1 MNMKRA
7 HTSVLLAVAMA
18 ICLVV
23 SACSVSG
30 STSGSTSTTPTNGP
44 SPVTQLSPAWTAV
57 LDQIGPNGE
66 ISLSTALQAYTLVF
80 GSLPGVQSPAPSGGI
95 IPSGT
100 LAVRMILQHYS
111 DLTPAQ
117 QQAVLQRLGLTA
129 PASAQTPP
137 PPTAGAAVAQAHPGA
152 QTLAAPVVA
161 VLGPTPVP
169 TDAPGTADYRA
180 MVNEFIPTFNA
191 FLKYTLTLP
200 VVLTFN
206 AEPKDAAD
214 TLVVNAL
221 GSKTGLPAL
230 CRINV
235 NPVVNTYTVDNQR
248 VVIAHELMHCYQAA
262 ILGQLSTY
270 YTAPPWLI
278 EGSAEWAGELVSGA
292 TADTTSD
299 WGFWTRWLAN
309 PGTPLFSRSYDAI
322 GFYALLD
329 QAGISPWS
337 VLPAMLTSQNNGLN
351 NFTAYA
357 LATKPAPQ
365 EVLDEWASSYERTP
379 PLGLDWDLKGPGII
393 PPSRYGGPKIQA
405 VALANGGQAMVKT
418 PAYTALDDGLTSTA
432 DVVLV
437 NISGTSRLHDSGSF
451 ERVTSANGSYCTKQ
465 GGCVCPQGSPN
476 QGPPLP
482 QLSGLL
488 HLAVTGGQHGAA
500 GTVYG
505 LTLSQFCGKTLPPI
519 TLAFCQQLMSLAE
532 ANQIMQP
539 AKLAIV
545 IQALPLPAGGVPL
558 TTDGLCNYLFSLSPF
573 GLVVQIRLGTYSG
586 PRPIPEQDIE
596 TYFTQG
602 LGQPGVTVITSTAV
616 SGVGDQAGIV
626 VGSYTINGTTTYGA
640 AFWVLYGS
648 IVFAC
653 GEIYLS
659 SPTATQQSELQ
670 QCAQL
675 VVSRLDP

>member
-1 MNMKRA
+1 MNTKRA
-7 HTSVLLAVAMA
+7 HTSVLLAVTMA

-23 SACSVSG
+23 SACSG
-30 STSGSTSTTPTNGP
+30 SSSGSTSTTPTHGL
-44 SPVTQLSPAWTAV
+44 SPVTQLSPAWIAV

-80 GSLPGVQSPAPSGGI
+80 GSLPGVQSLAPSSGI
-95 IPSGT
+95 IPDGT

-111 DLTPAQ
+111 DLTAAQ

-129 PASAQTPP
+129 PASAALPP
-137 PPTAGAAVAQAHPGA
+137 SQSARVTAESQAHPSA
-152 QTLAAPVVA
+152 QTLAAPVMA

-169 TDAPGTADYRA
+169 TDVPGTADYRA
-180 MVNEFIPTFNA
+180 MVNAFIPTFNA

-200 VVLTFN
+200 VVFTFN
-206 AEPKDAAD
+206 AAPKDAAE

-221 GSKTGLPAL
+221 GGTTGHPAL
-230 CRINV
+230 CRIDV
-235 NPVVNTYTVDNQR
+235 NPVVNKYTVDNQR

-270 YTAPPWLI
+270 YTLPPWLL

-299 WGFWTRWLAN
+299 WGFWTMWLAN

-322 GFYALLD
+322 GFYSLLD

-351 NFTAYA
+351 NLTAYA

-365 EVLDEWASSYERTP
+365 EVLDEWASSLERDSA
-379 PLGLDWDLKGPGII
+379 LGLDWDLKGPGII
-393 PPSRYGGPKIQA
+393 PPSTYGGPKIQA
-405 VALANGGQAMVKT
+405 VTLANGGQATVKT
-418 PAYTALDDGLTSTA
+418 PAYTALDDGLTSAA

-437 NISGTSRLHDSGSF
+437 NISGTSRLHDSASF

-465 GGCVCPQGSPN
+465 GGCTCPPGSPN
-476 QGPPLP
+476 QGESLP
-482 QLSGLL
+482 QLTGLL
-488 HLAVTGGQHGAA
+488 HLAITGGQHGAA

-505 LTLSQFCGKTLPPI
+505 LSLSQFCGKKLPPI
-519 TLAFCQQLMSLAE
+519 TLAFCQQLMSLTE
-532 ANQIMQP
+532 ANQIMNPP
-539 AKLAIV
+539 APAIV
-545 IQALPLPAGGVPL
+545 IQALSLPSGGVPL

-573 GLVVQIRLGTYSG
+573 ELVVQIRFGSYSG

-596 TYFTQG
+596 TYFKQG
-602 LGQPGVTVITSTAV
+602 LNQPGVTVIVSTPV
-616 SGVGDQAGIV
+616 SGVGDQAGIF

-640 AFWVLYGS
+640 AFYVLYGD

-659 SPTATQQSELQ
+659 SPNATQQSELQ